1 MNDKSNGIICEMRK
15 NDRLEST
22 KFERCI
28 KIKVFNGLEID
39 IQYRWKSVVQYK

>member
-28 KIKVFNGLEID
+28 KEWIELKGGVEKRHDRF
-39 IQYRWKSVVQYK
+39 K